1 MKRKKSTLR
10 LSKSS
15 SLSKE
20 VITKKSK
27 KIIWFKPFIIKKLKY
42 EGIKAH
48 NIKLLDDWTQDDDD
62 AELNNRYNDV
72 LNPMTNRKIRKT

>member
-1 MKRKKSTLR
+1 VKRKKSTLR

-27 KIIWFKPFIIKKLKY
+27 KIILFKPFIIKKI
-42 EGIKAH
+42 EI
-48 NIKLLDDWTQDDDD
+48 
-62 AELNNRYNDV
+62 
-72 LNPMTNRKIRKT
+72 